1 MMSAKACI
9 IFDMDGTLIDSS
21 AAMTA
26 SVNYVRHTLGLE
38 PIEQAFLEYS
48 INQPDQH
55 LPKIFYN
62 TEVYDPTHRE
72 LFKEHY
78 LTSTQSMIALYPH
91 VRELL
96 ESLHVKATLAIATNA
111 NDFFAHHMLSLMGIQ
126 EYFTCILGANNVK
139 APKPNPD
146 MIDTIIDLTSSTKNK
161 TILVGDSVKDE
172 YAARNAKVEFIFADW
187 GYGTSETALLRAENI
202 QGLLTLLQKIIL

>member
-1 MMSAKACI
+1 MTQKACI

-21 AAMTA
+21 RAMTA

-38 PIEQAFLEYS
+38 PIEKSFLEYY

-62 TEVYDPTHRE
+62 TDVYNPAHRE

-78 LTSTQSMIALYPH
+78 LESTKSMISLYPDVH
-91 VRELL
+91 ELL
-96 ESLHVKATLAIATNA
+96 EALHAKATLNIATNA
-111 NDFFAHHMLSLMGIQ
+111 NDIFARHMLSLLGIQ

-139 APKPNPD
+139 APKPEPD
-146 MIDTIIDLTSSTKNK
+146 MIDTIIELTSSTKSE

-172 YAARNAKVEFIFADW
+172 YAARNAHVNFIFADW
-187 GYGTSETALLRAENI
+187 GYGTSETALQRAGDIKE
-202 QGLLTLLQKIIL
+202 LKVLLQKVIL